1 MDLTVVGNIFYLVG
15 GLGLFLYGI
24 HIMSEGLQKAT
35 GSKLSYYLGKVTDN
49 RLMGV
54 VVGALITAII
64 HSSSATTVMV
74 VGLVNAG
81 MMNLMQAT
89 GVIMGANIGTTVTS
103 WFVSLIQ
110 VDVSG
115 AMEIFSPSFF
125 SPLLLGVGAYMLLFQ
140 SKKDNLLGEV
150 LTGIGMLFVG
160 LDMMFD
166 GVSPYTELPIFG
178 EIFRVLGSNPILGI
192 LAGTVITAI
201 IQSSTASVTI
211 LQSLAMGGMVTK
223 AAAVY
228 ITLGQNIGTCATAL
242 ISSAGTNTTAKRAA
256 NIHILFN
263 VIGAVV
269 FGIVMFG
276 IQLLFPDFAN
286 SPMTVV
292 DISLFH
298 TVYNVLCTII
308 MYPMADVLVKL
319 SGMMIR
325 EKPVA
330 AAEVMEDLQ
339 GEAREMKKR
348 LDLRILGTTPAIA
361 IQTADD
367 EIISMGEKAARQLK
381 NAMQSIFESNKERA
395 AEVEYEEETVD
406 QMAGI
411 LTDYLIE
418 INKLQL
424 TEKQKEHVNNLFYTI
439 SDFERVGDHANNLA
453 EFADYVVDKNIEF
466 SDTGIRDIRI
476 ANDAALKTFDL
487 AVEAKKSGD
496 LELVKECRSC
506 EEDVDNITEELRE
519 KHIERLSNGECN
531 PQAGVVFLDILT
543 NLERIGDHAVNVAGY
558 VRDENT

>member
-381 NAMQSIFESNKERA
+381 NAMQSIFESSKERA

>member
-1 MDLTVVGNIFYLVG
+1 MDISVVGNIFYMVG

-110 VDVSG
+110 VDIGG

-160 LDMMFD
+160 LDMMFT

-192 LAGTVITAI
+192 LAGTIITAI

-269 FGIVMFG
+269 FGVVMFVL
-276 IQLLFPDFAN
+276 QLLMPDFAN

-308 MYPMADVLVKL
+308 MYPMADRLVKL

-325 EKPVA
+325 EKETPQSA
-330 AAEVMEDLQ
+330 ARNYQ
-339 GEAREMKKR
+339 GEAKDMFKR

-367 EIISMGEKAARQLK
+367 EIIKMGQKAEAQVKLAMEAILESSKDKAAK
-381 NAMQSIFESNKERA
+381 
-395 AEVEYEEETVD
+395 VEYEEETVD

-411 LTDYLIE
+411 LTDFLIE

-424 TEKQKEHVNNLFYTI
+424 TEKQKEHVNNMFYTI
-439 SDFERVGDHANNLA
+439 SDFERVGDHADNLA
-453 EFADYVVDKNIEF
+453 GFADYVVDKGIAF
-466 SDTGIRDIRI
+466 SPTGIEDIKM
-476 ANDAALKTFDL
+476 ASKAAIETFRL
-487 AVEAKKSGD
+487 AVSAKGTGS
-496 LELVKECRSC
+496 LEDVKGCRS
-506 EEDVDNITEELRE
+506 EEEEVDNITDELRE
-519 KHIERLSNGECN
+519 KHIERLSRGECE
-531 PQAGVVFLDILT
+531 PQAGVIFLDILT

>member
-519 KHIERLSNGECN
+519 KHIDRLSNGECN

>member
-81 MMNLMQAT
+81 IMNLMQAT

>member
-476 ANDAALKTFDL
+476 AHDAALKTFDL

>member
-35 GSKLSYYLGKVTDN
+35 GSKLSYYLGKATDN

-54 VVGALITAII
+54 IVGALITAII

-81 MMNLMQAT
+81 IMNLMQAT

-110 VDVSG
+110 VDVGG

-125 SPLLLGVGAYMLLFQ
+125 APLLLGVGAYMLLFQ

-160 LDMMFD
+160 LNMMFA
-166 GVSPYTELPIFG
+166 GVEPYTELPIFG

-192 LAGTVITAI
+192 LAGTVVTAI

-269 FGIVMFG
+269 FGIVMFI
-276 IQLLFPDFAN
+276 IQLLVPEFAN

-292 DISLFH
+292 DISIFH

-308 MYPMADVLVKL
+308 MYPMANQLVKL

-325 EKPVA
+325 EKA
-330 AAEVMEDLQ
+330 ASVETLENYQ
-339 GEAREMKKR
+339 GEARDMKKR

-361 IQTADD
+361 IQSADD
-367 EIISMGEKAARQLK
+367 EVINMGEKARIQIGK
-381 NAMQSIFESNKERA
+381 AMQAILESDKDKA
-395 AEVEYEEETVD
+395 AEVEYEEETMD

-418 INKLQL
+418 VNKLQL
-424 TEKQKEHVNNLFYTI
+424 TEKQKQHVNNLFYTI

-453 EFADYVVDKNIEF
+453 EFADYVVDKGITF
-466 SDTGIRDIRI
+466 SKTGVQDIML
-476 ANDAALKTFDL
+476 ANDAAIKAFDL
-487 AVEAKKSGD
+487 AVESKKTGD
-496 LELVKECRSC
+496 LELVKQCRS
-506 EEDVDNITEELRE
+506 EEENVDNITDELRE
-519 KHIERLSNGECN
+519 KHIDRLSKGECN

-543 NLERIGDHAVNVAGY
+543 NLERVSDHATNVAGY

>member
-1 MDLTVVGNIFYLVG
+1 MDLTLVGNIFYLVG

-54 VVGALITAII
+54 IVGALITAII

-81 MMNLMQAT
+81 IMNLMQAT

-110 VDVSG
+110 VDMG
-115 AMEIFSPSFF
+115 GMMEIFSPSFF
-125 SPLLLGVGAYMLLFQ
+125 APLLLGIGAYMLLFQ

-160 LDMMFD
+160 LNMMFA
-166 GVSPYTELPIFG
+166 GVEPYTELPIFG
-178 EIFRVLGSNPILGI
+178 EIFRVLGSNPVFGI
-192 LAGTVITAI
+192 LAGTVVTAI

-242 ISSAGTNTTAKRAA
+242 ISSTGTNTTAKRAA

-263 VIGAVV
+263 VIGAVI
-269 FGIVMFG
+269 FGIVMFI
-276 IQLLFPDFAN
+276 IQILFPEFAN

-292 DISLFH
+292 DISIFH

-308 MYPMADVLVKL
+308 MYPMADKLVTL
-319 SGMMIR
+319 SGMMVR
-325 EKPVA
+325 SKEAVS
-330 AAEVMEDLQ
+330 VSLDNYQ
-339 GEAREMKKR
+339 GEAKDMKKR
-348 LDLRILGTTPAIA
+348 LDVRILGTTPAIA
-361 IQTADD
+361 IQSVDD
-367 EIISMGEKAARQLK
+367 EVIAMGRKAERQLGI
-381 NAMQSIFESNKERA
+381 AMEAILESNKEKA

-411 LTDYLIE
+411 LTDFLIE
-418 INKLQL
+418 VNKLQL
-424 TEKQKEHVNNLFYTI
+424 TEKQKQHVNNLFYTI
-439 SDFERVGDHANNLA
+439 SDFERVGDHATNLA
-453 EFADYVVDKNIEF
+453 EYADYVVDNGIQF
-466 SDTGIRDIRI
+466 SDTGIEDIKH
-476 ANDAALKTFDL
+476 ANAAAMKTFRL
-487 AVEAKKSGD
+487 AVEAKAEHS
-496 LELVKECRSC
+496 LEAVKECRS
-506 EEDVDNITEELRE
+506 EEEEVDNLTDELRE
-519 KHIERLSNGECN
+519 KHIERLSRGECN

-543 NLERIGDHAVNVAGY
+543 NLERVGDHAMNVAGY